1 MQSSRGFTLEKNRV
15 MWYNLI
21 VANEISAHT
30 NKKARRF
37 LMSTGMRDFL
47 IGLGLGLLLF
57 GCVAVIMLTM

>member
-1 MQSSRGFTLEKNRV
+1 